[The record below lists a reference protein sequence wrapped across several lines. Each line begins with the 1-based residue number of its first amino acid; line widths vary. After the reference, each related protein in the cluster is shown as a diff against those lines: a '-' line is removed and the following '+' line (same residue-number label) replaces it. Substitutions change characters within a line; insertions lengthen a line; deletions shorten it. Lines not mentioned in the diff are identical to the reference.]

1 MNTLQYIQ
9 NKETG
14 LLIQRVSIGTLV
26 LFHGI
31 ANTASGFSFIKSL
44 LNGMGL
50 PELIAY
56 AVFIGEII
64 APILIIIGFK
74 ARLASIILAL
84 NMLIAILMAHASDVF
99 SLNQYGGWAIELQG
113 LYLFGAIAIIFLGAG
128 KYAISTNSKWD

>member
-1 MNTLQYIQ
+1 MNTLQHIQ

-14 LLIQRVSIGTLV
+14 LLIQRISIGTLV

-31 ANTASGFSFIKSL
+31 ANTASDFSFIKGL

-113 LYLFGAIAIIFLGAG
+113 LYLFGVIAIIFLGAG